1 MNNSNKIRVQRY
13 ESRMKECLNDFIYY
27 DSYDEKIKS
36 ATITYTKLSS
46 DMSILKVY
54 IDCLNREKVD
64 RLVDYLNQRKGVFRT
79 QLANNFDLRRI
90 PEIIFKKDETI
101 DRHNEI
107 EDILSELNL
116 NKNTGGAD
124 E

>member
-13 ESRMKECLNDFIYY
+13 ESRMKECLNDFIYFE
-27 DSYDEKIKS
+27 SYDEKIKN
-36 ATITYTKLSS
+36 ATITYTRLSG

-54 IDCLNREKVD
+54 IDCLD
-64 RLVDYLNQRKGVFRT
+64 RKRIDNLVEYLNNRKGIFRT
-79 QLANNFDLRRI
+79 TLAQNFDLRRV
-90 PEIIFKKDETI
+90 PEIVFKKDETI

-107 EDILSELNL
+107 EDILSEIELN
-116 NKNTGGAD
+116 NKGGSN

>member
-1 MNNSNKIRVQRY
+1 MNNSNRIRVQRY
-13 ESRMKECLNDFIYY
+13 ESRMKECLNDFIYFEA
-27 DSYDEKIKS
+27 YDEKIKN
-36 ATITYTKLSS
+36 ATITYTRLSG

-54 IDCLNREKVD
+54 VDCLDRERID
-64 RLVDYLNQRKGVFRT
+64 SLVKYLNERKGIFRT
-79 QLANNFDLRRI
+79 TIAHNFDLRRV

-107 EDILSELNL
+107 EDILLELDL
-116 NKNTGGAD
+116 DSKGGSN